1 MTQLACC
8 TRWAGWGTQ
17 KSQQRSVGASSWK
30 EGSIVSQNEGSS
42 AHAMPPPR
50 PSNERA
56 SAGRPQRYENG
67 EGTQAGAAR
76 RRSAI
81 LTPKSTERRQVLR
94 AHDGAVV

>member
-1 MTQLACC
+1 M
-8 TRWAGWGTQ
+8 
-17 KSQQRSVGASSWK
+17 VGASSWK
-30 EGSIVSQNEGSS
+30 EGSIVSQNDGSS

-81 LTPKSTERRQVLR
+81 AVAQFSLTKFLAQNEDKFG
-94 AHDGAVV
+94 AHHAA